1 MCQLVLNWKSATF
14 LQNGQSKSL
23 FTSIKYFEV
32 GRQIGP
38 LYKRNIVLKVMRE
51 RPLYTLFPKNSMRVS
66 THFRNDVAKCTINAG
81 SYHVLLQLWFISESL
96 FQSHHRVIK
105 QVCKKENCSLAHHKT
120 LDWTRYVCTWCCF
133 PHLAFH
139 PFFSGNLRPFRHFPG
154 KVIFFHK
161 IIVDDI
167 APARTKFPNQLLI
180 NDASLKKSRV
190 TCCCLLL

>member
-1 MCQLVLNWKSATF
+1 MCQIVLNWKSTLF

-81 SYHVLLQLWFISESL
+81 SNHVLQLWFISESL
-96 FQSHHRVIK
+96 FQSHHRTIK
-105 QVCKKENCSLAHHKT
+105 QVCKKENCSLAHNKS
-120 LDWTRYVCTWCCF
+120 LDWTRYLVLLP
-133 PHLAFH
+133 PHHFIH
-139 PFFSGNLRPFRHFPG
+139 FS
-154 KVIFFHK
+154 V
-161 IIVDDI
+161 
-167 APARTKFPNQLLI
+167 
-180 NDASLKKSRV
+180 V
-190 TCCCLLL
+190 T